1 MNVGDVGDVG
11 DVIPKSS
18 DRGEAMGTWEGLG
31 EGRRKAL
38 SKTKS
43 DSKDSIFKDYT
54 SSSQPPAAAARRQ
67 RMSSTVMAHHGRK
80 LPFRYGRSSAEVT
93 SGRISLTGTEVGEH
107 IAAV

>member
-1 MNVGDVGDVG
+1 
-11 DVIPKSS
+11 
-18 DRGEAMGTWEGLG
+18 MGWARG
-31 EGRRKAL
+31 EGRPFQKTRAEEEEQKGDAQGEGLEKLWL
-38 SKTKS
+38 SW
-43 DSKDSIFKDYT
+43 IGLQRFNLKDYS

>member
-1 MNVGDVGDVG
+1 MNVGDVG

-18 DRGEAMGTWEGLG
+18 DRGEAMGTWDGLG

-38 SKTKS
+38 SKTKVDWTPKIQS
-43 DSKDSIFKDYT
+43 SKVA
-54 SSSQPPAAAARRQ
+54 SSQPPAAAARRQ